1 MRSLRLLGPAS
12 VETTTTKHH
21 KKKKSG
27 DIPRFRSRR
36 TIALLGYLVA
46 EKRPIAREFLA
57 ALFWPDEN
65 TSDGRTCLRRELY
78 NLTRVLPDCWEL
90 DWRTVTFI
98 PSDTTTVDLYTLQ
111 ELEKEERWAEMIE
124 LLGGDF
130 LEGIHLDHNPEFEL
144 WILGEREHWRGKAE
158 EILTKA
164 ITTHIRRGRYQEALR
179 HARILLKL
187 APWNE
192 QAHRKAMRLLAW
204 TGQRGAALRQ
214 FEECKRV
221 LMEELNHE
229 PADETIGLYH
239 KIHKGELD
247 LPPQLPA
254 FLITDEKPRRTFDR
268 SPFVGR
274 EGELERL
281 HNHLTHSLKGQGKV
295 VFITGGPGRGKTAL
309 LQTFTQVGLDAHPNL
324 IVAQGK
330 CHAYSGVGDPLL
342 PFRELLGM
350 LTGDVEA
357 MWDAGAIT
365 REHAQRLWAVM
376 PIVIQAMLDRGP
388 QLLDALAQGE
398 EICSR
403 AEVIGGGDDPWLPR
417 LREQVT
423 RQQDRSSELVQSQL
437 FQQVINVLFSI
448 AKRQPLLLMLDDVQW
463 ADPASMSL
471 LFHLGRSLI
480 DRDHKILIVCAYR
493 PEEVV
498 IDHSSEGI
506 DAMVRHP
513 LAKVLSEFK
522 RIYGD
527 VWIDL
532 GQPGVEEGR
541 LFVDAFLD
549 TEPNRLGEGF
559 RSALFSRTEGHPLF
573 TIELL
578 RTMQDRGDLVKD
590 DQGRWVEGAGLN
602 WSLFPA
608 RVESVIE
615 ERISR
620 LDPELQYLLN
630 IASVEG
636 EEFTAQVLAHVQGQP
651 ESSVLRTLSQDL
663 EQQHRLV
670 KVQKEIL
677 TRTGCISSYNFGHV
691 LYKDYLYNRLTKGE
705 QRILHGEVAQALEE
719 VYEGRIEEMAG
730 QLARHYHQ
738 AGDRAS
744 ACRYY
749 AMAAE
754 RDAKLYAGEEV
765 ILHYSQAIDLAEDIS
780 LEIGFLARL
789 YRGRGRVFER
799 MGEFNQALTDH
810 TISLQLAREVKNQK
824 EEWQALLDLGRLW
837 ASRDYQ
843 RTREYFLNALTLA
856 RTIDDPAILANSL
869 NWMGNWQT
877 NAENPLKAIE
887 YHQQALE
894 IAEKLE
900 DWQELANTLDLLG
913 VAKLMEG
920 DLSACV
926 DYYDR
931 AIALQRKQA
940 DRLRLVSSLTGRAVA
955 VSAMSLKVCVP
966 VLPPPDGIGDSQ
978 EAIDIADEIGD
989 LPGKAWALYAQ
1000 GMVHL
1005 GRGRFGLAEKTLKEG
1020 LQLSLEIKHQEYVVA
1035 NRFGLGILYQEVFAP
1050 EQALK
1055 YLKSA
1060 LPMSEKLRSPAM
1072 IHNSMGPFVGALLMM
1087 NDLEG
1092 AQTCLEK
1099 VLSAE
1104 TAMDTLGKRACWVQQ
1119 VELAL
1124 AQGEPAQALDIVDR
1138 LIVSVLSKPTE
1149 QVITYLWKLKGEAL
1163 LALNRA
1169 EEALHWLQAAIQNAK
1184 ETKERLIHWRV
1195 HDCLGRVY
1203 IALGL
1208 KSEAKGAFLIAKE
1221 LVDKLAETILDEK
1234 VRKNYLQC
1242 ALDKIRSSS

>member
-1 MRSLRLLGPAS
+1 M
-12 VETTTTKHH
+12 
-21 KKKKSG
+21 
-27 DIPRFRSRR
+27 
-36 TIALLGYLVA
+36 
-46 EKRPIAREFLA
+46 
-57 ALFWPDEN
+57 FWPDEDL
-65 TSDGRTCLRRELY
+65 SKGRASLRRELY
-78 NLTRVLPDCWEL
+78 NLTRILPDCWEL
-90 DWRTVTFI
+90 DRQTVAFI
-98 PSDTTTVDLYTLQ
+98 LSDTTTVDLYTLQ
-111 ELEKEERWAEMIE
+111 ELEKEERWGDMTE
-124 LLGGDF
+124 LLGGDL
-130 LEGIHLDHNPEFEL
+130 LEGIYLDHNPEFEL
-144 WILGEREHWRGKAE
+144 WILGERERWRGKAE
-158 EILTKA
+158 EILTKV
-164 ITTHIRRGRYQEALR
+164 ITAHIRRGRYQEALH
-179 HARILLKL
+179 HARILLKI

-192 QAHRKAMRLLAW
+192 QIHRKAMRLLAW

-214 FEECKRV
+214 FKQCKRV
-221 LMEELNHE
+221 LKEELNHE
-229 PADETIGLYH
+229 PADETTDLYH

-254 FLITDEKPRRTFDR
+254 FLITDEEPRRTFDI

-281 HNHLTHSLKGQGKV
+281 HNHLTQSLKGQGKV

-309 LQTFTQVGLDAHPNL
+309 LHAFTQVGLDAHSNL
-324 IVAQGK
+324 LVAHGK
-330 CHAYSGVGDPLL
+330 CHAYFGVGDPLL

-376 PIVIQAMLDRGP
+376 PTVIQAMLDQGP
-388 QLLDALAQGE
+388 KLLDVLVQGE

-423 RQQDRSSELVQSQL
+423 RQQDRSTKLVQSHL
-437 FQQVINVLFSI
+437 FQQVINILFTI

-463 ADPASMSL
+463 ADPASISL
-471 LFHLGRSLI
+471 LFQLGRSLI

-493 PEEVV
+493 PEEVAM
-498 IDHSSEGI
+498 DHSSENI
-506 DAMVRHP
+506 DAMERHP

-532 GQPGVEEGR
+532 GQSGVKEGR
-541 LFVDAFLD
+541 QFVDAFLD
-549 TEPNRLGEGF
+549 TEPNQLGEGF

-590 DQGRWVEGAGLN
+590 DHGRWVEGVDLD
-602 WSLFPA
+602 WRFFPA

-620 LDPELQYLLN
+620 LDPALQDLLN

-651 ESSVLRTLSQDL
+651 ESSVLHKLSQDL

-670 KVQKEIL
+670 KVQKEIF
-677 TRTGCISSYNFGHV
+677 TKTGCISSYSFGHT
-691 LYKDYLYNRLTKGE
+691 LYKDYLYSRLTKGE

-719 VYEGRIEEMAG
+719 VYEGRIKEMAG

-738 AGDRAS
+738 AGDRAP

-754 RDAKLYAGEEV
+754 RDAKLYASEEV
-765 ILHYSQAIDLAEDIS
+765 ILHYSQAIDLAEEVP
-780 LEIGFLARL
+780 LEIAFLARL

-810 TISLQLAREVKNQK
+810 TISLRLARELKNQK
-824 EEWQALLDLGRLW
+824 GEWQAMLDLGRLW

-843 RTREYFLNALTLA
+843 RTREFFLKALTLA
-856 RTIDDPAILANSL
+856 RTMDDPTILANSL

-887 YHQQALE
+887 YHQTALE

-900 DWQELANTLDLLG
+900 DRQELANTLDLLG

-920 DLSACV
+920 DLSTCV
-926 DYYDR
+926 DYYNR

-966 VLPPPDGIGDSQ
+966 ALPPPDGIRDSQ

-1020 LQLSLEIKHQEYVVA
+1020 LQLSLEIKHQEYMVA
-1035 NRFGLGILYQEVFAP
+1035 NRFGLGMLYQEVFAP

-1055 YLKSA
+1055 HLEGA
-1060 LPMSEKLRSPAM
+1060 LPVSEKLRSPAM
-1072 IHNSMGPFVGALLMM
+1072 NHNTIGPLAGALIMM

-1092 AQTCLEK
+1092 AQACLEK
-1099 VLSAE
+1099 VLSPG

-1124 AQGEPAQALDIVDR
+1124 AQGEPTQALEIVDR
-1138 LIVSVLSKPTE
+1138 LIASVHGISPE
-1149 QVITYLWKLKGEAL
+1149 RAITYLWKLKGEAF

-1169 EEALHWLQAAIQNAK
+1169 EEALPWLQAAIQNAK
-1184 ETKERLIHWRV
+1184 ETKERFIHWRV

-1208 KSEAKGAFLIAKE
+1208 ESEAKGAFLIAKE